1 MRELNVQEVEVV
13 NGATLDGAIWGIVD
27 GAATGMSIGGKWGG
41 AGGWGFGALS
51 QLVGIIVPTAMGAVA
66 GGVTGLLT
74 DRETAANMIQSY
86 RETFGPG
93 STNNGSLI

>member
-41 AGGWGFGALS
+41 AGGFGFGGLA
-51 QLVGIIVPTAMGAVA
+51 QLVGIIVPTALGAVA
-66 GGVTGLLT
+66 GGVAGLMT
-74 DRETAANMIQSY
+74 DRQTVADVAQSY

-93 STNNGSLI
+93 STSHGSL

>member
-13 NGATLDGAIWGIVD
+13 NGATLDGAIWGAVD

-41 AGGWGFGALS
+41 AGGFGFGALA
-51 QLVGIIVPTAMGAVA
+51 QLVGIIVPTAMGAVT
-66 GGVTGLLT
+66 GGVAGLVT
-74 DRETAANMIQSY
+74 DRETAADMIQNY

-93 STNNGSLI
+93 STNNG

>member
-13 NGATLDGAIWGIVD
+13 NGATLDGAIWGVVD
-27 GAATGMSIGGKWGG
+27 GAATGMAIGGKWGG

-74 DRETAANMIQSY
+74 DRETTADLMQNY
-86 RETFGPG
+86 RETFGSG
-93 STNNGSLI
+93 STTH